1 VGVADRLLAVMQRL
15 CVPVKNVSAT
25 DIGVALGAR
34 F

>member
-15 CVPVKNVSAT
+15 CVPVKNVSAI
-25 DIGVALGAR
+25 DMRVARNPR